1 MTLLP
6 KGKGWFARQT
16 TGAQAIEIKAT
27 VPERQVDAALK
38 RYRLTRNNDELRL
51 IYFFDT
57 PQLQLLEA
65 GVIVRA
71 RRVIGDTHDST
82 VKARPVD
89 PARLGAA
96 WKRQPGFKIEV
107 DASEKGLVKSASF
120 STRVQKGRIK
130 RVVVRGKRVR
140 SLFTTDQER
149 FLRRIAKR
157 RVDFEKIVP
166 MGPLSA
172 QRWDFEDPGCP
183 WPITAE
189 LWQREDGQRMMELS
203 VKAPAQQA
211 AAVMAG
217 FMAFL
222 TEVGAHR
229 NEREQAKTRWA
240 LEYYARK
247 LASAARPPRA
257 GRPPARRGMAARR
270 SGRPR
275 VRAGRGPM

>member
-6 KGKGWFARQT
+6 RAKGWYARQT

-27 VPERQVDAALK
+27 VPEGQVDAALK
-38 RYRLTRNNDELRL
+38 RYRLTRSNDERRL

-96 WKRQPGFKIEV
+96 WRRQPGFKIEV

-120 STRVQKGRIK
+120 STQVQKGRIK

-140 SLFTTDQER
+140 SLFTSDQER
-149 FLRRIAKR
+149 FLSRIAKH

-203 VKAPAQQA
+203 VKAPAPQA

-229 NEREQAKTRWA
+229 NAREQAKTRWA

-247 LASAARPPRA
+247 LARPARSPRA
-257 GRPPARRGMAARR
+257 GRRPVTRGGVARRR
-270 SGRPR
+270 S
-275 VRAGRGPM
+275 AMS